1 MKKGNSPV
9 AKRSKIDRTTIVD
22 IATASGVSVSTV
34 SRILNNHPDV
44 AEDTRQRVLQ
54 VIDKMGFTPQ
64 TAWQQLRSGKSRTI
78 ALHYPQDFNPP
89 AQSIVTG
96 AAYGCENA
104 GYSLKLMVNSLNDT
118 DLVNLFRSGQI
129 DGIILMEVLTHDQR
143 VEFLRNQGYPFVMV
157 GRCVD
162 NTGLSYV
169 DIDIGSGVINAIA
182 HLYELGHRQI
192 GFVTLSPVLQE
203 KEYGYT
209 TWAVKGYERACQVFK
224 LPFLW
229 RAVDL
234 NTLSVTETVQDL
246 LASNPHITAL
256 VTPQD
261 RGVPGILRAAS
272 VLGLRIPEDL
282 SVIGVL
288 DETLSELTSP
298 PISSI
303 NFPSRRLGA
312 EAARILIDHLT
323 RPSDRVEQLLLQP
336 DLILRGSTGPV
347 SG

>member
-1 MKKGNSPV
+1 M
-9 AKRSKIDRTTIVD
+9 AKRSKIDKTTIVD
-22 IATASGVSVSTV
+22 IAAASGVSVSTV
-34 SRILNNHPDV
+34 SRILNNRPDV
-44 AEDTRQRVLQ
+44 AEDTRQRVLR
-54 VIDKMGFTPQ
+54 VIEEMGFAPQ

-96 AAYGCENA
+96 AAFGCENA
-104 GYSLKLMVNSLNDT
+104 GYSLKLIVNSLSDT
-118 DLVNLFRSGQI
+118 DLLNLFRTGQI

-143 VEFLRNQGYPFVMV
+143 VEFLRSQGYPFVMV
-157 GRCVD
+157 GRCID

-169 DIDIGSGVINAIA
+169 DIDIGGGVVNAIS
-182 HLYELGHRQI
+182 HLVELGHRQI
-192 GFVTLSPVLQE
+192 GFVTLSPILQE

-209 TWAVKGYERACQVFK
+209 TWAVKGYERACQIFR
-224 LPFLW
+224 LPVLW

-246 LASNPHITAL
+246 LTNNPSITAL

-272 VLGLRIPEDL
+272 ALGLRIPEDL
-282 SVIGVL
+282 SVVGVL
-288 DETLSELTSP
+288 DETLSDLTSP
-298 PISSI
+298 PITSI

-312 EAARILIDHLT
+312 EAARILIDHLI
-323 RPSDRVEQLLLQP
+323 RPTDRVEQILLQP
-336 DLILRGSTGPV
+336 ELILRGSTGQVRPV
-347 SG
+347 RENP

>member
-1 MKKGNSPV
+1 MTKQ
-9 AKRSKIDRTTIVD
+9 SKVDKTTIVD
-22 IATASGVSVSTV
+22 IAAASGVSVSTV

-44 AEDTRQRVLQ
+44 AEETRQRVLR
-54 VIDKMGFTPQ
+54 VIEEKGFAPQ
-64 TAWQQLRSGKSRTI
+64 IAWQQLRSGKSRTI

-96 AAYGCENA
+96 AAFGCESA
-104 GYSLKLMVNSLNDT
+104 GYSLKLIVNSLSDT
-118 DLVNLFRSGQI
+118 DLLNLFRSGQI

-143 VEFLRNQGYPFVMV
+143 VEFLRSQGYPFVMV

-169 DIDIGSGVINAIA
+169 DIDIGTGVMNAIS
-182 HLYELGHRQI
+182 HLVELGHRQI
-192 GFVTLSPVLQE
+192 GFITLSPVLQE

-209 TWAVKGYERACQVFK
+209 TWAIKGYELACRIFK
-224 LPFLW
+224 LPMFW

-234 NTLSVTETVQDL
+234 NTLSVAETVQEL
-246 LASNPHITAL
+246 LDSNPAITAL

-261 RGVPGILRAAS
+261 RGVSGILRAATA
-272 VLGLRIPEDL
+272 LGLRIPEDL
-282 SVIGVL
+282 SVVGVL
-288 DETLSELTSP
+288 DETLSELTIP
-298 PISSI
+298 PITSI

-323 RPSDRVEQLLLQP
+323 RPSERVEQLLLQP
-336 DLILRGSTGPV
+336 ELILRGSTGPA
-347 SG
+347 SSTGQG

>member
-1 MKKGNSPV
+1 M

-22 IATASGVSVSTV
+22 IAVASGVSVSTV

-44 AEDTRQRVLQ
+44 AEETRQRVLH
-54 VIDKMGFTPQ
+54 VIEEMGFAPQ

-96 AAYGCENA
+96 AAFGCENA
-104 GYSLKLMVNSLNDT
+104 GYSLKLIVNSLSDT

-143 VEFLRNQGYPFVMV
+143 VEFLRGQGYPFVMV

-169 DIDIGSGVINAIA
+169 DIDIGSGIISAVA
-182 HLYELGHRQI
+182 HLFELGHRQI

-209 TWAVKGYERACQVFK
+209 TWAVKGYERACQIFK

-234 NTLSVTETVQDL
+234 NTLSVAETVQDL
-246 LASNPHITAL
+246 LTSNPKITAL

-272 VLGLRIPEDL
+272 ALGLRIPEDL

-312 EAARILIDHLT
+312 EAARILIDRLT
-323 RPSDRVEQLLLQP
+323 RPSDRVEQILLQP
-336 DLILRGSTGPV
+336 ELILRGSTAPV
-347 SG
+347 LPSKPG